1 MNATHGDNPPV
12 VRLAYSPD
20 DIATVAM
27 EDRASKNTFS
37 PELVAGLFDVF
48 ARIRAEARAK
58 VVLIHG
64 FDNYFCCGGTRAE
77 LLAIQER
84 RLDFTDARFFDLL
97 LQCEVPTI
105 AAMQG
110 HALGGGL
117 AFGCFADLI
126 VMAEECLYS
135 ANFMRYGFTPGM
147 GATCIVPRKF
157 GEILGAEMLYGAA
170 GYHGGELRARG
181 VGARVVK
188 KAEVLATATTL
199 ATELAEKPRVALLEL
214 KRTLA
219 AQLRAD
225 LPRVIEREVEMH
237 RVTFAQPGVRA
248 RIEERFG
255 R

>member
-1 MNATHGDNPPV
+1 MSATSCGGSPV
-12 VRLAYSPD
+12 VRLVYSEEG
-20 DIATVAM
+20 IATVAM

-37 PELVAGLFDVF
+37 PELVTGLFDVF
-48 ARIRAEARAK
+48 ARIRDEARAK
-58 VVLIHG
+58 VVLVHG
-64 FDNYFCCGGTRAE
+64 FDNYFCCGGTQAE
-77 LLAIQER
+77 LLAIQEG
-84 RLDFTDARFFDLL
+84 RLQFTDARFFDLL
-97 LQCEVPTI
+97 LQCEVPAL

-126 VMAEECLYS
+126 VLAEECLYS

-147 GATCIVPRKF
+147 GATYIVPRKF

-170 GYHGGELRARG
+170 NYHGGELKSRG
-181 VGARVVK
+181 AGARVVK
-188 KAEVLATATTL
+188 KAEVIATATAL
-199 ATELAEKPRVALLEL
+199 ARELAEKPRIALLEL

-219 AQLRAD
+219 ATIRAE

-248 RIEERFG
+248 RIEGRFG
-255 R
+255 Q